1 MLYEAAQVA
10 AEAAKASTGKLVL
23 DGAMLIAGFKVVE
36 AGLRWGGRLLLPK
49 NGNGKLKPGE
59 GKLCGEHTTELA
71 VQGTK
76 LSTIE
81 KILDEIKDDIKEIRG
96 AVVK

>member
-36 AGLRWGGRLLLPK
+36 AGLRWGSKLILPK
-49 NGNGKLKPGE
+49 NGKAKAGE

-76 LSTIE
+76 ITGIE
-81 KILDEIKDDIKEIRG
+81 KTLDEMKGDIKAIRG